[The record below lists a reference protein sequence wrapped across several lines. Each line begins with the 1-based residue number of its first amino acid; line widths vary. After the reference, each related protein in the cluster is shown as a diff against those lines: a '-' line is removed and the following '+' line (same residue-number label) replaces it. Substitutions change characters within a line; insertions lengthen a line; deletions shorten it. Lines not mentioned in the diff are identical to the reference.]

1 MPHAAML
8 KTAAAIVVRVGPWF
22 RPSVSV
28 DRDTDRKTCKVVN
41 RRKKFAPRHADVW
54 APIDLFVMFE
64 CERPRQYCTAE
75 GHWKF
80 CTRTSVA

>member
-41 RRKKFAPRHADVW
+41 GETSDLGRADVW
-54 APIDLFVMFE
+54 APIYLFVMFE